1 MTQRYAKLAPDTL
14 ADAVNLL
21 GPDAMSSRPIDVRA
35 HCSYACAEA
44 DQSFASGGDR
54 LEILNWVRLALKVG
68 MPLPPGLREW
78 LCNGIEAYTSNAPT
92 APTFGA
98 ALGLEGAGQTPAQH
112 RAKDTP
118 EVESVAQ
125 MFELLTHERHLP
137 CRELVASL
145 PHCTGSSAETNRAA
159 CSQQQQRNHRRNR
172 REYLPTIPSE
182 VAGFCQFLEHPVA
195 SQSCQAQKD
204 DLGYVRESTVDGVR
218 PSPGSCR
225 DASPHATAGACSDRE
240 PQTRC
245 RVHVDDAS
253 IDSTSGSAVIEP
265 LAHSPAGAA
274 KRIGT
279 NERRV
284 YTLIASGE
292 LRSFKEGKRRLI
304 PDAECQHYVQRKLAE
319 AAR

>member
-1 MTQRYAKLAPDTL
+1 MTCGRD
-14 ADAVNLL
+14 
-21 GPDAMSSRPIDVRA
+21 
-35 HCSYACAEA
+35 CSYAFAEA

-98 ALGLEGAGQTPAQH
+98 ALGLEERRPEAPAQRH
-112 RAKDTP
+112 AKDTA
-118 EVESVAQ
+118 EVESIAQ
-125 MFELLTHERHLP
+125 MFELPTHGRHLP

-145 PHCTGSSAETNRAA
+145 PHCPGSSAETTRAGMLA
-159 CSQQQQRNHRRNR
+159 AAARAIMEGLAEGTCR
-172 REYLPTIPSE
+172 PSRQKWQ
-182 VAGFCQFLEHPVA
+182 ASGQFHGHPVA

-225 DASPHATAGACSDRE
+225 DASPHATAGACSDRA

-304 PDAECQHYVQRKLAE
+304 PDAECRHYVQRKLAE